1 MQPEPSSVAHR
12 LGRPPATLEIVS
24 VRIEKVNLPG
34 IGTRHDVITRSGR
47 RLGVITHRDG
57 ERELAVFDPADPD
70 SCSDAITLTDD
81 EAIALSEVLGT
92 SLILGQLASLGD
104 RATGLY
110 TEQFVLS
117 ASSLFAGGTLG
128 DTKARTLT
136 KSSIVA
142 ILRGPTVLASPA
154 PEDSIEA
161 GDIIVAVGTQ
171 KGLEQLS
178 SLLTDG
184 HL

>member
-1 MQPEPSSVAHR
+1 M
-12 LGRPPATLEIVS
+12 S
-24 VRIEKVNLPG
+24 VRIEKVDLPG
-34 IGTRHDVITRSGR
+34 IGTRHDVITKTGR
-47 RLGVITHRDG
+47 RLGVVTHKDG

-70 SCSDAITLTDD
+70 ACSDAITLSDD
-81 EAIALSEVLGT
+81 EAMALSEVLGT

-104 RATGLY
+104 KATGLY

-117 ASSLFAGGTLG
+117 ASSPFAGRTLG
-128 DTKARTLT
+128 DTKARTQT

-142 ILRGPTVLASPA
+142 ILRGAAITPSPTPSDLL
-154 PEDSIEA
+154 EA
-161 GDIIVAVGTQ
+161 GDIVVAVGTQ
-171 KGLEQLS
+171 KGLEQLG